1 MPDAAFLGRCGL
13 YVAERFL
20 QPDLCQ
26 KLCAE
31 ISAGIHEPGTVGSKG
46 ADAVVDREVRRVTR
60 ATISDA
66 SRDLVRERLLGRMA
80 EVANHFGQALADCQ
94 QPQFL
99 RYITGDF
106 YQRHWDATVR
116 EDSAPTSLARKV
128 SAVLFL
134 NGSSREPRPATYGG
148 GSLTFYSLFEGPDS
162 EDLGVPLEAEPG
174 LLVAFNAHLP
184 HSVEPVTHGERFTIA
199 TWFV

>member
-1 MPDAAFLGRCGL
+1 MPDAAFFGRSGL

-20 QPDLCQ
+20 EPDLCQ
-26 KLCAE
+26 ELCAE

-46 ADAVVDREVRRVTR
+46 ADSVVDREVRRVTR
-60 ATISDA
+60 ATISGA
-66 SRDLVRERLLGRMA
+66 SRDVVRERQLGRMSEIA
-80 EVANHFGQALADCQ
+80 TYFGQALVDCQ

-128 SAVLFL
+128 STVLFL
-134 NGSSREPRPATYGG
+134 NASSREPQPGTYGG
-148 GSLTFYSLFEGPDS
+148 GALTFYSLFEGPDY

-174 LLVAFNAHLP
+174 LLVAFNSHVP
-184 HSVEPVTHGERFTIA
+184 HGVELVTHGERFTIA